1 MYRINVLTE
10 GKSEAVA
17 TGYRYCLT
25 QDTAKGLI
33 KTFLDLGCQI
43 EVERLIHIHSD
54 IFTWSTDLGK
64 KFDDWFVDNCCENS

>member
-10 GKSEAVA
+10 GKSGNAA
-17 TGYRYCLT
+17 TGYRYCLM
-25 QDTAKGLI
+25 QDTAKSLI